1 MLEQGLPPEF
11 TAYIPDVL
19 EAHAAMVAR
28 AVAALPLAAGL
39 GAVLA
44 FRPRRR
50 GTPARSAPVI
60 QTQIVLSIVGA
71 VVMLIVGSSLARA
84 FGIVGV
90 ASLIRYRAKIDD
102 PKDAVVM
109 LATLS
114 VGLCCGVELYGLAL
128 FSTIFIL
135 AILWVV
141 ESLEP
146 EQRKTFDL
154 KVVAPEPSA
163 LRAEVEAILRRSNVR
178 FELRSAG
185 AKDLVYEAQL
195 PFSVRTDRIA
205 NAILQLQKGR
215 TPRCPGKKRKRSER
229 RPAPVALSA
238 IVAELERD
246 AEVLLP
252 QHAHDFLQVVFRRR
266 GDAQLIALDGRLYLL
281 QLGVF
286 DELDDVARLLGG
298 DALLQRDLLSH
309 GRVCRWFG
317 VTARQVLGW
326 HIASHQPRDQDLPQ
340 RIQLELVVG
349 DQDEL

>member
-11 TAYIPDVL
+11 SEYVPDVL
-19 EAHAAMVAR
+19 ADHAAMVAR
-28 AVAALPLAAGL
+28 ALLALPLAAGL

-44 FRPRRR
+44 FRPRRS

-60 QTQIVLSIVGA
+60 QTQIILAIVGA

-114 VGLCCGVELYGLAL
+114 VGLSCGVELYGLAL

-154 KVVAPEPSA
+154 KVAASDPAA
-163 LRAEVEAILRRSNVR
+163 LRAEVEAILRRSNIR
-178 FELRSAG
+178 FEMRSAG

-205 NAILQLQKGR
+205 NAILQLQPNGETEVSWEEK
-215 TPRCPGKKRKRSER
+215 KKR
-229 RPAPVALSA
+229 
-238 IVAELERD
+238 
-246 AEVLLP
+246 
-252 QHAHDFLQVVFRRR
+252 
-266 GDAQLIALDGRLYLL
+266 
-281 QLGVF
+281 
-286 DELDDVARLLGG
+286 
-298 DALLQRDLLSH
+298 
-309 GRVCRWFG
+309 
-317 VTARQVLGW
+317 
-326 HIASHQPRDQDLPQ
+326 
-340 RIQLELVVG
+340 
-349 DQDEL
+349 